1 MALVS
6 ASLAADLKT
15 IFDFMDKNETTTTWL
30 ADQIAAA
37 IDKQIKTA
45 TVQGTATGVQSGP
58 SAATITGS
66 LT

>member
-15 IFDFMDKNETTTTWL
+15 IFDAMDQAPTTNTWL
-30 ADQIAAA
+30 ANQIAAA

-45 TVQGTATGVQSGP
+45 TVATPEPEPPQARWQ
-58 SAATITGS
+58 AAPAFLS
-66 LT
+66 

>member
-15 IFDFMDKNETTTTWL
+15 IFDAMDQAPTTNTWL

-45 TVQGTATGVQSGP
+45 TVQGTASGVQSGL
-58 SAATITGS
+58 SAATVTGS